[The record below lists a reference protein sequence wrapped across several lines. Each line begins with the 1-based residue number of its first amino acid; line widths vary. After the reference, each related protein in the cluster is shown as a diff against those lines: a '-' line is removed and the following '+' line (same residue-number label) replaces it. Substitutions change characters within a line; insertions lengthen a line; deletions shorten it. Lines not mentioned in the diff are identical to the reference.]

1 MSNTVT
7 FAAQQIMKNP
17 NAKSLFLLNLLEVDD
32 EESVSSD
39 ISADAM
45 SDDKEPEKESET
57 PEKPDEITEESPAS
71 TKTRAHSPTTSK
83 VPEKKHPSTFPPF
96 KKATKRAIVTTP
108 EKQPKLT
115 KVKPKP
121 KDNVK

>member
-1 MSNTVT
+1 MPGE
-7 FAAQQIMKNP
+7 I
-17 NAKSLFLLNLLEVDD
+17 EDD

-57 PEKPDEITEESPAS
+57 PEKPDEITEESPTS
-71 TKTRAHSPTTSK
+71 TKTRAPSPTTSK
-83 VPEKKHPSTFPPF
+83 VPENKHPSAFPPF
-96 KKATKRAIVTTP
+96 KKATIRAIVTTP
-108 EKQPKLT
+108 EKQLKST
-115 KVKPKP
+115 KVKPNP